1 MNNTIVV
8 VLYKLWVFT
17 WVNNMIF
24 NKISNNINED
34 NFHDF
39 SCHIT
44 IRQNPNVIGSFR
56 FILSFPVFCPVISF
70 YAA

>member
-1 MNNTIVV
+1 
-8 VLYKLWVFT
+8 
-17 WVNNMIF
+17 MIF
-24 NKISNNINED
+24 NQISNNINED